1 MINLISIMYDKLDN
15 IKNIEQNDM
24 ISIIILLFSLYLYT
38 NQPITIVK
46 LISHPIFI
54 MLLIYFVYFEFQEK
68 NYNLSVSLS
77 ILIIISLILK
87 KQADVKE
94 LVITYLSNK
103 SKNNKI
109 IEKFSDEN
117 SEDLESIENNSDDDV
132 NSNDIVSKTVD
143 SDSELPFMVNYNT
156 DNLNDTFKNLHDAIH
171 QLEKFMSKSKKDNK
185 K

>member
-1 MINLISIMYDKLDN
+1 MINLVSIMYDKLDN

-38 NQPITIVK
+38 NQPLTIVK

-94 LVITYLSNK
+94 LVMTYLSNK

-109 IEKFSDEN
+109 IEKFSDDN
-117 SEDLESIENNSDDDV
+117 SEDLEIIENNSDDDE
-132 NSNDIVSKTVD
+132 NSNDIISKKV
-143 SDSELPFMVNYNT
+143 DSELPFMVNYNT